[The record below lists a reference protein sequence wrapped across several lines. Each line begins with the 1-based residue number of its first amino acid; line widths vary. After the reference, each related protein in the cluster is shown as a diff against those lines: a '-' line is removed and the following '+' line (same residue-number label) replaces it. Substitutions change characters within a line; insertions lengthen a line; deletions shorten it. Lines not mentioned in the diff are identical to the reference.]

1 MTFII
6 FHSDNKCS
14 KTDDKTHK
22 RDVMKHICV
31 MNLEELRNKFCFF
44 MEKKVFFLNFCS
56 FTIKKEG

>member
-31 MNLEELRNKFCFF
+31 MDLEKLTKFFLFF
-44 MEKKVFFLNFCS
+44 NVEKKYFL
-56 FTIKKEG
+56 